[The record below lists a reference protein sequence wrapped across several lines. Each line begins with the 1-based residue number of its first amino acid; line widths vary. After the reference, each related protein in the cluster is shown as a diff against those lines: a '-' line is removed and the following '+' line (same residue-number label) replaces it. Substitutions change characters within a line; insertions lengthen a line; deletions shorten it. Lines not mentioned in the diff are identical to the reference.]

1 MASTSRILSLLL
13 IFGPLAAMF
22 SEPFYA
28 AVYDLLGWDT
38 EDLAGPFLL
47 FLQRMTG
54 SAIFLPSALGFMGVG
69 LGVWLHYLA
78 IRFDKRRP
86 STSDSFVDLH
96 DEIGS
101 LRNEL
106 WQSLRGD
113 DGIINFES
121 PIYEVK
127 LKLRSLDTRLKKI
140 GLGLN
145 LLEDWSL
152 TDQRLMMTIWLQIL
166 QVYSK
171 DGMIALARE
180 EIDVAIKH
188 LVEVHQRP

>member
-1 MASTSRILSLLL
+1 
-13 IFGPLAAMF
+13 MF

-47 FLQRMTG
+47 FLQRMRMTG

-86 STSDSFVDLH
+86 SKSDSFVDFH
-96 DEIGS
+96 HEIGS

-121 PIYEVK
+121 PIYEVN
-127 LKLRSLDTRLKKI
+127 LKLHSLDTRLKKI

-166 QVYSK
+166 QAYSK

>member
-1 MASTSRILSLLL
+1 ML
-13 IFGPLAAMF
+13 

-28 AVYDLLGWDT
+28 AVYDLWGWDT
-38 EDLAGPFLL
+38 EDLADPFLL

-86 STSDSFVDLH
+86 SKSDLFVDFH
-96 DEIGS
+96 HEICS
-101 LRNEL
+101 LQNEL
-106 WQSLRGD
+106 LQSLRGD
-113 DGIINFES
+113 DGFEG
-121 PIYEVK
+121 PMYEVS
-127 LKLRSLDTRLKKI
+127 LKLHSLDTRLKKI

-152 TDQRLMMTIWLQIL
+152 MDQRLMMTDWLQIL

-180 EIDVAIKH
+180 EIDVAIKKYN
-188 LVEVHQRP
+188 QRP